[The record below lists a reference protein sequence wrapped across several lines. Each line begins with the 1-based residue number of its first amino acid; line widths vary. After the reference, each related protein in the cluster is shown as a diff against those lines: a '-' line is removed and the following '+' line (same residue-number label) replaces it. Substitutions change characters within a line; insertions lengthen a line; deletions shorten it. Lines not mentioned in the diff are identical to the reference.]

1 MTLPP
6 PTHLPSPPAPLF
18 PAVGARLTVLWL
30 IVHFSPAAQSSPWLA
45 LCFTAWALVE
55 PTRYSFYLVKQLG
68 LTPVYAH
75 TWLRYSLFLP
85 LYPAGIVGE
94 FGCLVTALLGD
105 AAALQIA
112 QPNAYNLVYS
122 HRFVLALLAL
132 LYPSGSITMVGH
144 MWRERGRQL
153 GGEQQGKAK
162 AG

>member
-1 MTLPP
+1 M
-6 PTHLPSPPAPLF
+6 
-18 PAVGARLTVLWL
+18 GARLTVLWL

-105 AAALQIA
+105 AAALQVA

-144 MWRERGRQL
+144 MWRERGKQL